1 MLPLMLSACATIGPR
16 FSAPHVAIPGHFA
29 GAPQNAP
36 PAWPSKSWWKGFGS
50 PELNRLIS
58 EAETHNFSIRIAI
71 AQLQAANAEVEV
83 AGAPLLPSVN
93 GAGSAA
99 AQRTGGN
106 ATSNN
111 GSLPGIGRTIDTRQ
125 FAASFQISYELD
137 FWGRNR
143 DALRAAEASAAAS
156 RFNRDT
162 VALTEISAVASTWFQ
177 VLAYRDELDIA
188 RQNLVASEHLLAQL
202 QAELRAGITD
212 AVAVAQQ
219 AALVAAE
226 RATIPNLRSQLRQE
240 QIGLGILVGKPPE
253 MLAAPTGTL
262 STLRV
267 PPLMP
272 GVPSA
277 LLARRPDV
285 AQAEASLIAA
295 NANVRAALA
304 AFFPSISLT
313 GSTGW
318 QSTALN
324 TLFTPGS
331 LLLNAA
337 TSLSQPIFEGGALSG
352 NLAVSR
358 AIYHQDVAEYE
369 QAVVQ
374 AFSDVETALTALH
387 FATEQEHEEQ
397 IAINRAHD
405 ALTAVK
411 AQLAAGIV
419 DVGSVLTAQQ
429 TLLSDEN
436 TLEQARL
443 ARFLAAVNLYKA
455 LGGGWRMTPNQPI
468 TEGTV
473 HAEE

>member
-1 MLPLMLSACATIGPR
+1 MLSACAAIGPR
-16 FSAPHVAIPGHFA
+16 FSAPRVAIPNHFA

-36 PAWPSKSWWKGFGS
+36 PAWPSKGWWKGFGS
-50 PELNRLIS
+50 PELDRLIS
-58 EAETHNFSIRIAI
+58 EAEIHNFSIRIAI
-71 AQLQAANAEVEV
+71 AQLQAANAQVEI

-99 AQRTGGN
+99 TQRTGGN
-106 ATSNN
+106 ATGNN
-111 GSLPGIGRTIDTRQ
+111 GSFPGIGRTIDTRQ
-125 FAASFQISYELD
+125 FAASLQVSYELD
-137 FWGRNR
+137 FWGKNR

-177 VLAYRDELDIA
+177 VLAYRDELAIA
-188 RQNLVASEHLLAQL
+188 RQNLAASESLLQQL

-240 QIGLGILVGKPPE
+240 QIGLGILVGRPPE
-253 MLAAPTGTL
+253 MLTAPASTL
-262 STLRV
+262 NALRV

-285 AQAEASLIAA
+285 AQAEANLIAA

-324 TLFTPGS
+324 TLFAPGS
-331 LLLNAA
+331 LLLSAA

-358 AIYHQDVAEYE
+358 AIYRQDVAEYE
-369 QAVVQ
+369 QAVIQ

-397 IAINRAHD
+397 IAIDRAHD
-405 ALTAVK
+405 ALAAVK

-455 LGGGWRMTPNQPI
+455 LGG
-468 TEGTV
+468 
-473 HAEE
+473 

>member
-1 MLPLMLSACATIGPR
+1 
-16 FSAPHVAIPGHFA
+16 
-29 GAPQNAP
+29 
-36 PAWPSKSWWKGFGS
+36 
-50 PELNRLIS
+50 
-58 EAETHNFSIRIAI
+58 
-71 AQLQAANAEVEV
+71 
-83 AGAPLLPSVN
+83 
-93 GAGSAA
+93 
-99 AQRTGGN
+99 
-106 ATSNN
+106 
-111 GSLPGIGRTIDTRQ
+111 IGRTIDTRQ
-125 FAASFQISYELD
+125 FAASLQVSYELD
-137 FWGRNR
+137 FWGKNR

-177 VLAYRDELDIA
+177 VLAYRDELATA
-188 RQNLVASEHLLAQL
+188 RQNLAASESLLQQL

-240 QIGLGILVGKPPE
+240 QIGLGILVGRPPE
-253 MLAAPTGTL
+253 MLTAPASTL
-262 STLRV
+262 NALRV

-285 AQAEASLIAA
+285 AQAEANLIAA

-324 TLFTPGS
+324 TLFAPGS
-331 LLLNAA
+331 LLLSAA
-337 TSLSQPIFEGGALSG
+337 TSLSQPIFEGGTLSG

-358 AIYHQDVAEYE
+358 AIYRQDVAEYE

-397 IAINRAHD
+397 IAIDRAHD
-405 ALTAVK
+405 ALAAVK

-455 LGGGWRMTPNQPI
+455 LGGGWRMTPKPAA
-468 TEGTV
+468 
-473 HAEE
+473 H

>member
-1 MLPLMLSACATIGPR
+1 MLSACAAIGPR
-16 FSAPHVAIPGHFA
+16 FSAPRVAIPNHFA

-36 PAWPSKSWWKGFGS
+36 PAWPSKGWWKGFGS
-50 PELNRLIS
+50 PELDRLIS
-58 EAETHNFSIRIAI
+58 EAEIHNFSIRIAI
-71 AQLQAANAEVEV
+71 AQLQAANAQVEI

-99 AQRTGGN
+99 TQRTGGN
-106 ATSNN
+106 ATGNN
-111 GSLPGIGRTIDTRQ
+111 GSFPGIGRTIDTRQ
-125 FAASFQISYELD
+125 FAASLQVSYELD
-137 FWGRNR
+137 FWGKNR

-177 VLAYRDELDIA
+177 VLAYRDELATA
-188 RQNLVASEHLLAQL
+188 RQNLAASESLLQQL

-240 QIGLGILVGKPPE
+240 QIGLGILVGRPPE
-253 MLAAPTGTL
+253 MLTAPASTL
-262 STLRV
+262 NALRV

-285 AQAEASLIAA
+285 AQAEANLIAA

-324 TLFTPGS
+324 TLFAPGS
-331 LLLNAA
+331 LLLSAA

-358 AIYHQDVAEYE
+358 AIYRQDVAEYE

-397 IAINRAHD
+397 IAIDRAHD
-405 ALTAVK
+405 ALAAVK

-455 LGGGWRMTPNQPI
+455 LGGGWRMTPKPAA
-468 TEGTV
+468 
-473 HAEE
+473 H